1 MSGAFQFDGDNKRWG
16 APMKC
21 FTVWVLVMC
30 LAGCTTMRPVT
41 GTSSDLQ
48 QRLASGGLIKR
59 GDHVVIVMTDGS
71 WHEFTVTSLDASTI
85 DGKRESIPIDQ
96 VTSIQKRQLNVG
108 KTLLVIGL
116 TLVGAAAVDALVVGI
131 GQAGA
136 AAAGGY

>member
-1 MSGAFQFDGDNKRWG
+1 
-16 APMKC
+16 
-21 FTVWVLVMC
+21 
-30 LAGCTTMRPVT
+30 MRPVT